1 MEQVNNE
8 LIYGD
13 WAALRSNPNIIIR
26 VELINPNGI
35 VDFRSQRNS
44 APLHAHISE
53 LIKITNPK
61 LIADLECNYHQFE

>member
-1 MEQVNNE
+1 MEQVNDE

-44 APLHAHISE
+44 ASQHAHISE

-61 LIADLECNYHQFE
+61 LIADLERNYHQFE